1 MSGWRHWAL
10 ERPDGGPAVLTL
22 AVADRAANVLHRAAL
37 DELEEVAA
45 ELERAAPA
53 GVILRGAPGRAFCP
67 GADVREFARLRDA
80 AEALELLRRGQE
92 LFARWHALPCPTAA
106 VLRGYCLGGGL
117 ELALA
122 CTYRVADA
130 DPGLKLGLPEVRLGI
145 HPGYGGTVR
154 LPRRVGDLAA
164 LRLMLAGRTLDGRAA
179 RRLGLVDAVAPERG
193 LEAAARALLEGRP
206 RPRRAAWWKR
216 WPRAAWLRAPAVR
229 QVGRTLRRRARP
241 EHYPAPWALLDCWRR
256 TPRAEADAL
265 AAEADSVAA
274 LFDTPAA
281 RQLTRLFLLREDLKR
296 APEEAP
302 EPVARAHVI
311 GAGVMGG
318 DIAAWCAA
326 RGLRVTLQ
334 DADPERL
341 APAFRRAERL
351 FARHGPRRARAM
363 RDRLTP
369 DPDGCGAA
377 AADLVLEAI
386 VEDAA
391 AKRELY
397 RTLEPRLRPEA
408 LLATNTSSLRLEELA
423 AELARP
429 ERLVGVH
436 FFNPVAR
443 MPLIE
448 VIRHH
453 PEQGAGIER
462 ARAFARRLG
471 KAPVVVRSSP
481 GFLVNR
487 ALLPYLLEAVRL
499 LEEGASA
506 AAVDRAAKD
515 YGMPMGPLELADLVG
530 LDVCL
535 AAGSELA
542 ARLGGTVPARLREQV
557 EAGRLGRKTG
567 RGFHVWKRGRARPG
581 RAGKKSPPDG
591 RDRLIMSL
599 VREAVHC
606 WHERLVERADWVDAA
621 LVLGAGFAPHR
632 GGPLQ
637 AVREEGADAVRRRL
651 DGLARRHGERFEPGP
666 GWDAPE
672 LGADWKPEEVDVR
685 AAGSGS
691 SPQ

>member
-1 MSGWRHWAL
+1 MSAWRHWRL
-10 ERPDGGPAVLTL
+10 ERPDGAPARLTL
-22 AVADRAANVLHRAAL
+22 AVADRRANVLHRAVL
-37 DELEEVAA
+37 DELEAIAA

-53 GVILRGAPGRAFCP
+53 GVLLRSAPGRAFCP

-80 AEALELLRRGQE
+80 TEARALLDRGQE
-92 LFARWHALPCPTAA
+92 LFARWRELPCPTAA

-122 CTYRVADA
+122 CTYRVAAA

-154 LPRRVGDLAA
+154 LPRLIGDPAA
-164 LRLMLAGRTLDGRAA
+164 LRLMLTGRTVDGRTA

-193 LEAAARALLEGRP
+193 LETAARALLAARP
-206 RPRRAAWWKR
+206 RPRRAPR
-216 WPRAAWLRAPAVR
+216 WRRLPHAAWLRAPVAR
-229 QVGRTLRRRARP
+229 LAGRALARRARP

-256 TPRAEADAL
+256 LPRAEPAAL

-281 RQLTRLFLLREDLKR
+281 RQLTRLFLLREDLKQ
-296 APEEAP
+296 APAP
-302 EPVARAHVI
+302 PPAPVAHVHVI
-311 GAGVMGG
+311 GAGAMGG
-318 DIAAWCAA
+318 DIAAWCAS

-341 APAFRRAERL
+341 APAFQRAERL
-351 FARHGPRRARAM
+351 FTRHDARRAQAM
-363 RDRLTP
+363 RDRLIP

-386 VEDAA
+386 VEDLD
-391 AKRELY
+391 AKRALY
-397 RTLEPRLRPEA
+397 RSLEPRLRPEA
-408 LLATNTSSLRLEELA
+408 LLASNTSSLRLEELA

-443 MPLIE
+443 MPLVE

-453 PEQGAGIER
+453 PEQQAGTDR

-471 KAPVVVRSSP
+471 KAPVVVRSAP

-499 LEEGASA
+499 LEEGAPA

-515 YGMPMGPLELADLVG
+515 YGMPMGPLELADMVG
-530 LDVCL
+530 LDICL

-542 ARLGGTVPARLREQV
+542 ARLGGTVPGRLREQV

-567 RGFHVWKRGRARPG
+567 RGFYVWKKGRARTG
-581 RAGKKSPPDG
+581 RAGKPPPDCQE
-591 RDRLIMSL
+591 RLSLSL

-637 AVREEGADAVRRRL
+637 AVREEGADRVRRRL
-651 DGLARRHGERFEPGP
+651 DGLVRRHGDRFDPGS

-672 LGADWKPEEVDVR
+672 LATDWRPEE
-685 AAGSGS
+685 AGPVSGDGW
-691 SPQ
+691 

>member
-1 MSGWRHWAL
+1 MSAWRHWVL

-22 AVADRAANVLHRAAL
+22 AVADRGVNVLHRAAL
-37 DELEEVAA
+37 DELEEIAA
-45 ELERAAPA
+45 ELEAAAPA
-53 GVILRGAPGRAFCP
+53 GVLLRSTPGRAFCA

-80 AEALELLRRGQE
+80 AEARELLRRGQE
-92 LFARWHALPCPTAA
+92 LFARWQALPCPTAA

-122 CTYRVADA
+122 CTYLIADA

-154 LPRRVGDLAA
+154 LPRRVGDRAA
-164 LRLMLAGRTLDGRAA
+164 LRLMLAGRTLGGRAA
-179 RRLGLVDAVAPERG
+179 LRLGLVDAVAPERG
-193 LEAAARALLEGRP
+193 LEAAARALLEERP

-216 WPRAAWLRAPAVR
+216 LPHAAWLRAPVVR
-229 QVGRTLRRRARP
+229 QAGRTLRRRARP

-256 TPRAEADAL
+256 APRAEPAAL

-274 LFDTPAA
+274 LFDTKAA
-281 RQLTRLFLLREDLKR
+281 RQLTRLFLLREELKR
-296 APEEAP
+296 APAAAP
-302 EPVARAHVI
+302 EPPAHVHVI
-311 GAGVMGG
+311 GAGAMGG

-363 RDRLTP
+363 RDRLIP

-443 MPLIE
+443 MPLVE

-453 PEQGAGIER
+453 PAQQAGIDQ

-471 KAPVVVRSSP
+471 KAPVVVRSAP

-499 LEEGASA
+499 LEEGAAA

-542 ARLGGTVPARLREQV
+542 ARLGGTVPERLREQV

-567 RGFHVWKRGRARPG
+567 RGFHVWKQGRARVG
-581 RAGKKSPPDG
+581 RAGTPPPDCQ
-591 RDRLIMSL
+591 DRLLLSL
-599 VREAVHC
+599 AREAVHC

-651 DGLARRHGERFEPGP
+651 EGLARRCGERFEPGE

-672 LGADWKPEEVDVR
+672 LGADWRPE
-685 AAGSGS
+685 AAGFDSGEGE
-691 SPQ
+691 

>member
-1 MSGWRHWAL
+1 MSDWRHWRL
-10 ERPDGGPAVLTL
+10 ERPDGGPALLTL
-22 AVADRAANVLHRAAL
+22 AVADRGANVLHREAL
-37 DELEEVAA
+37 DELEELAA

-53 GVILRGAPGRAFCP
+53 GVLLRSAPGRAFCP

-80 AEALELLRRGQE
+80 AEAHALLRRGQE

-122 CTYRVADA
+122 CTYRVAAA

-154 LPRRVGDLAA
+154 LPRQIGDLAA
-164 LRLMLAGRTLDGRAA
+164 LRLMLSGRAVDGRAA

-193 LEAAARALLEGRP
+193 LEAAARALLEARP
-206 RPRRAAWWKR
+206 RPRRAPR
-216 WPRAAWLRAPAVR
+216 WRRLPRAAWLRGPVAR
-229 QVGRTLRRRARP
+229 QAGRALARRARP
-241 EHYPAPWALLDCWRR
+241 EHYPAPRALLDCWRR
-256 TPRAEADAL
+256 EPRAEPAAL

-296 APEEAP
+296 APAP
-302 EPVARAHVI
+302 PPAAHAHVI
-311 GAGVMGG
+311 GAGAMGG

-326 RGLRVTLQ
+326 HGLRVTLQ

-351 FARHGPRRARAM
+351 FARHGARRARAM
-363 RDRLTP
+363 RDRLIP

-386 VEDAA
+386 VEDAD

-397 RTLEPRLRPEA
+397 RMLEPRLRPEA

-443 MPLIE
+443 MPLVE

-453 PEQGAGIER
+453 PEQQAEIDR

-471 KAPVVVRSSP
+471 KAPVVVRSAP

-499 LEEGASA
+499 LEEGAPA

-515 YGMPMGPLELADLVG
+515 YGMPMGPLELADMVG

-542 ARLGGTVPARLREQV
+542 ARLGGTVPQRLREQV
-557 EAGRLGRKTG
+557 EAGRLGRKAG
-567 RGFHVWKRGRARPG
+567 RGFYVWRKGRARVG
-581 RAGKKSPPDG
+581 RGGRPPPDCG
-591 RDRLIMSL
+591 ERLSLSL

-637 AVREEGADAVRRRL
+637 AVREEGADRVRRRL
-651 DGLARRHGERFEPGP
+651 DGLVRRHGDRFEPGP

-672 LGADWKPEEVDVR
+672 LAADWRPEE
-685 AAGSGS
+685 AG
-691 SPQ
+691 PAPENVE